1 MPKHN
6 RKLLPAIITLI
17 GMPAAGKTKVGR
29 RLAEILSI
37 DFVDT
42 DEQVVA
48 TMGCENETLYT
59 IVGRLSPKEFAIAEE
74 AIAIHTLLGLQ
85 RPTVIATSGSMVYS
99 DRAMS
104 MLRER
109 SFIVYLRATLETI
122 QRRVAKRPDRG
133 LVLSPGETIAD
144 LYKRRVPLYEKW
156 ACHTVDSDGNRN
168 HLAEKLAQELLAK
181 KIV

>member
-1 MPKHN
+1 MPKRN
-6 RKLLPAIITLI
+6 RKLLSAIITLI
-17 GMPAAGKTKVGR
+17 GMPSAGKTKVGR

-48 TMGCENETLYT
+48 TMGTEKENLCA

-74 AIAIHTLLGLQ
+74 AIAIHTLIGLR

-99 DRAMS
+99 DRAMD
-104 MLRER
+104 MLRR
-109 SFIVYLRATLETI
+109 GSFIVYLRATLETI

-133 LVLSPGETIAD
+133 LVLAPGETLND
-144 LYKRRVPLYEKW
+144 LFKRREPLYEKW
-156 ACHTVDSDGNRN
+156 AWHTVDSDGNRN
-168 HLAEKLAQELLAK
+168 HLAEKLASELLAK